1 MPKVVVVKISIFTF
15 LLALVF
21 FPNALVAESPDELYN
36 QGRFAEAEKAYA
48 DADMD
53 HPKDIRYRY
62 NRGCASYQNSDFKG
76 AMAAFSSVLRRAKD
90 DETRFKATY
99 NLGNAAY
106 KQGDLESAVA
116 YYKQAILYNPE
127 GEDARYNLELTLKEL
142 ERHKQ
147 DKSQG
152 TGAQPREG
160 SGQEQDQEQ
169 QSKTEKEGE
178 GSDTKS
184 QGKTPEQKPSQA
196 KDQNEKQ
203 GETESGQDIGP
214 EQQEATRPDEG
225 QTAEQDH
232 PQDLSGDLKPL
243 ELFPQEQSEEGASD
257 HALSTIDKKRAESL
271 LDNIKE
277 DRSRFLRF
285 QVPEDKRHG
294 VASGKDW

>member
-1 MPKVVVVKISIFTF
+1 MMVKISIFTF
-15 LLALVF
+15 LFALVF
-21 FPNALVAESPDELYN
+21 FPTALAAEGPDELYN
-36 QGRFAEAEKAYA
+36 QGRFAEAEKSYA

-62 NRGCASYQNSDFKG
+62 NRGCAAYQNSDFKG

-90 DETRFKATY
+90 DEMRFKATY
-99 NLGNAAY
+99 NLGNTAY
-106 KQGDLESAVA
+106 KQGDLKSAAV

-127 GEDARYNLELTLKEL
+127 GDDARYNFELTLKEL

-147 DKSQG
+147 DKPQDA
-152 TGAQPREG
+152 GAQNRED
-160 SGQEQDQEQ
+160 SGQEQEKEQ
-169 QSKTEKEGE
+169 QSKTHKEAE
-178 GSDTKS
+178 GSDTES
-184 QGKTPEQKPSQA
+184 QGKTSEQKSSQA
-196 KDQNEKQ
+196 QDQSEKK

-232 PQDLSGDLKPL
+232 PKDLSGDLRPIEPL
-243 ELFPQEQSEEGASD
+243 PQEQSEEGVAD
-257 HALSTIDKKRAESL
+257 HSLSAIDKKAESL
-271 LDNIKE
+271 LENIKE
-277 DRSRFLRF
+277 DRSRFLQL

>member
-1 MPKVVVVKISIFTF
+1 MPKVVMVKISIFTF

-21 FPNALVAESPDELYN
+21 FPNALAAESPDELYN
-36 QGRFAEAEKAYA
+36 QGRFAEAEKSYA

-62 NRGCASYQNSDFKG
+62 NRGCAAYQNSDFKG

-90 DETRFKATY
+90 NEMRFKATY

-106 KQGDLESAVA
+106 KQGDFESAVA
-116 YYKQAILYNPE
+116 YYKQAILYKPE
-127 GEDARYNLELTLKEL
+127 GDDARYNLELTLKEL
-142 ERHKQ
+142 ERRKQ
-147 DKSQG
+147 DKPQDPD
-152 TGAQPREG
+152 AEARED
-160 SGQEQDQEQ
+160 SGQEQDKKH
-169 QSKTEKEGE
+169 QSKTHKEAE
-178 GSDTKS
+178 GSDTES
-184 QGKTPEQKPSQA
+184 QEKTPEQKSSQA
-196 KDQNEKQ
+196 QDQSEKK

-232 PQDLSGDLKPL
+232 PKDLSGDLKPL
-243 ELFPQEQSEEGASD
+243 EPLPQEQSEEAASD
-257 HALSTIDKKRAESL
+257 RSLSAIDKKKAESL

-277 DRSRFLRF
+277 DRSRFLQL

-294 VASGKDW
+294 VGSGKDW